1 LSRIQ
6 KHERT
11 KVLEEYQYLQLPIS
25 IEDENNNTN
34 TQDAYHHLNPN
45 DIPVLAA
52 TYAHAIDPNQSG
64 VYDKWNSM
72 KEFNCLA
79 LRSNFKPYQ
88 QKTWYEAEPD
98 SSEIEDSDQDSINED
113 ILFSQE
119 QPYETPTQVNYG

>member
-1 LSRIQ
+1 
-6 KHERT
+6 
-11 KVLEEYQYLQLPIS
+11 
-25 IEDENNNTN
+25 
-34 TQDAYHHLNPN
+34 
-45 DIPVLAA
+45 
-52 TYAHAIDPNQSG
+52 
-64 VYDKWNSM
+64 M

-119 QPYETPTQVNYG
+119 QPYETPTQVNYGQFLKQVMIPEYTKRSDIMITSTISMSIFPKDLRKMQQMYFANMNKRDIFDYIEQKNAFSAMVKELSYRQD